1 MVLGGFRSFHVLV
14 TTFPLTRFWL
24 RTLTHVDLNHV
35 NRIEE
40 RQKGLSFNEKLSAVQ
55 LLHFSSDLS

>member
-1 MVLGGFRSFHVLV
+1 MTVGRAVRLRECPLGLISTDSFLA
-14 TTFPLTRFWL
+14 
-24 RTLTHVDLNHV
+24 THVNAS
-35 NRIEE
+35 RIKE